1 MITREEISQEL
12 NKIAEML
19 FLAKPTI
26 EWGGKDEANE
36 GKPGKLDK
44 DLSEILKSLPITWD
58 MDGATFSLSKIRKLD
73 EKGIGGRS
81 TWVWAKLP
89 GKYEG
94 TDLTFN
100 IYRTGKITKYHFT
113 LGNKETHKISN
124 LSHVEELFNS
134 LIQKEGDSFKT
145 TKDLLKEAYDLLYK
159 NKGDISKKIKE
170 GPLKEIED
178 PLNLTLAKNETQHYI
193 YMYFFLPISE
203 IKKETQE
210 SVLQKLDK
218 GSEEV
223 IKIVKDVLKNLDLN
237 RIKITAKERERKL
250 QGVGDTLALGLT
262 LKFLS
267 APKKE

>member
-1 MITREEISQEL
+1 MITKEEVSQEL

-26 EWGGKDEANE
+26 EWGGKDEANK
-36 GKPGKLDK
+36 GNPGKIDK

-58 MDGATFSLSKIRKLD
+58 KDGATFSLSKIRKLD

-94 TDLTFN
+94 TNLTFN

-124 LSHVEELFNS
+124 LQHIEELFLS
-134 LIQKEGDSFKT
+134 LIQKEGVSFKT
-145 TKDLLKEAYDLLYK
+145 TKDLLKETYDILYK
-159 NKGDISKKIKE
+159 NKGEISKKVKE
-170 GPLKEIED
+170 GPLKEIEE
-178 PLNLTLAKNETQHYI
+178 PLTLMLAKNEPQHYI
-193 YMYFFLPISE
+193 YMYFFLPLSE
-203 IKKETQE
+203 IKEESQE
-210 SVLQKLDK
+210 AILQKLNK

-223 IKIVKDVLKNLDLN
+223 IKIIKDVLKDVDLN
-237 RIKITAKERERKL
+237 RIKITAKEREREI
-250 QGVGDTLALGLT
+250 QGKGDVLALGLT

-267 APKKE
+267 AKKII